1 MNRTRIVI
9 SGVAPDAEPRYL
21 IVDELGS
28 IVGRGILPVQEP
40 SALTPMRTILVVPGA
55 EVTVRWAE
63 LRAASPAQA
72 QAAARLLL
80 AEQLAQQD
88 GLHLAVGPAAEDQDR
103 LICIMSAAR
112 LQAFLDQA
120 ALHGVVPDVVAPDH
134 LCLQPPEEAEA
145 AALLLELE
153 DRWVARA
160 DHLALSGEPDLV
172 EVVMDQKLVRRLTG
186 AEGEQAL
193 ARGALAAPVNLLQG
207 AFDPARRDQLTSR
220 DVRRPAILAA
230 ALLLSPILLIGGQTL
245 AAHWRAEA
253 AEARMAQMAAEWL
266 PADAPPD
273 QAAAQ
278 IEALVA
284 SRSLTAG
291 GGASGLLART
301 YAVIEPLPQAQLENF
316 ILMPEGTARAAV
328 SLAAYADMERLSEQA
343 RQVGLSLREEGSRET
358 GGRVVVDIVVG
369 GR

>member
-40 SALTPMRTILVVPGA
+40 SALTPLRTILVVPGA

-134 LCLQPPEEAEA
+134 LCLRPPEEAEA

-207 AFDPARRDQLTSR
+207 AFDPARRDQLTWR
-220 DVRRPAILAA
+220 DARRPAILAA
-230 ALLLSPILLIGGQTL
+230 ALLLSPILLIAGQTL
-245 AAHWRAEA
+245 TAHWRAEA

>member
-1 MNRTRIVI
+1 
-9 SGVAPDAEPRYL
+9 
-21 IVDELGS
+21 
-28 IVGRGILPVQEP
+28 
-40 SALTPMRTILVVPGA
+40 
-55 EVTVRWAE
+55 
-63 LRAASPAQA
+63 
-72 QAAARLLL
+72 
-80 AEQLAQQD
+80 
-88 GLHLAVGPAAEDQDR
+88 
-103 LICIMSAAR
+103 
-112 LQAFLDQA
+112 
-120 ALHGVVPDVVAPDH
+120 
-134 LCLQPPEEAEA
+134 
-145 AALLLELE
+145 
-153 DRWVARA
+153 
-160 DHLALSGEPDLV
+160 
-172 EVVMDQKLVRRLTG
+172 
-186 AEGEQAL
+186 
-193 ARGALAAPVNLLQG
+193 
-207 AFDPARRDQLTSR
+207 
-220 DVRRPAILAA
+220 
-230 ALLLSPILLIGGQTL
+230 
-245 AAHWRAEA
+245 
-253 AEARMAQMAAEWL
+253 MAQMAAEWL

>member
-245 AAHWRAEA
+245 ADHWRAEA